1 MEDSLEKL
9 CISFIVSLKLV
20 YIFRRIKVEDTMY
33 IIYVQGRKNVES
45 NFFFTKKSE
54 MRTWTHSTSTII

>member
-9 CISFIVSLKLV
+9 CIPFIVSLKLV

-33 IIYVQGRKNVES
+33 IIYVQGRKNLI
-45 NFFFTKKSE
+45 FFY
-54 MRTWTHSTSTII
+54 

>member
-9 CISFIVSLKLV
+9 CIPFIVSLKLV

-33 IIYVQGRKNVES
+33 NICTGEKERRI
-45 NFFFTKKSE
+45 
-54 MRTWTHSTSTII
+54 

>member
-9 CISFIVSLKLV
+9 CIPFIVSLKLV

-33 IIYVQGRKNVES
+33 IIYVHGRKNVES
-45 NFFFTKKSE
+45 NFFLLKNRSE
-54 MRTWTHSTSTII
+54 MRTHLTSTII

>member
-45 NFFFTKKSE
+45 NFFLLKNRSE
-54 MRTWTHSTSTII
+54 MRTHSTSTII

>member
-9 CISFIVSLKLV
+9 CIPFIVSLKLV
-20 YIFRRIKVEDTMY
+20 YIFRRIKVEDTIY
-33 IIYVQGRKNVES
+33 IIYVES
-45 NFFFTKKSE
+45 NFFLLKNRSE

>member
-9 CISFIVSLKLV
+9 CIPFIVSLKLV

-45 NFFFTKKSE
+45 NFVLLKNRSE
-54 MRTWTHSTSTII
+54 MRTHSTSTII